1 MKRLVL
7 LMCIALISINTM
19 GQYTPVDSVNQKPI
33 DIRGSRVFV
42 ENMQLEKSAAAARF
56 SSLGGVDRSM
66 DYLKY
71 RTGYKTGLGL
81 TIGGAS
87 LAAVGYGVS
96 LVGLVGAI
104 GNAFNEDTHRW
115 GDPIFYLGA
124 TSFVAG
130 SLCLLSGI
138 PTLCVYKTRLNR
150 LEREYNTSLSVG
162 ASPSGFALTI
172 NF

>member
-1 MKRLVL
+1 
-7 LMCIALISINTM
+7 MCIALISINTM

-42 ENMQLEKSAAAARF
+42 ENMQLEKSAAAAQF

-71 RTGYKTGLGL
+71 RRGYKTGLGL

-124 TSFVAG
+124 PHLSQVHFVFSQAF
-130 SLCLLSGI
+130 
-138 PTLCVYKTRLNR
+138 PPFVYTRP
-150 LEREYNTSLSVG
+150 
-162 ASPSGFALTI
+162 A
-172 NF
+172 

>member
-1 MKRLVL
+1 MKRIVL

-19 GQYTPVDSVNQKPI
+19 GQYTPVDSINQKPI

-42 ENMQLEKSAAAARF
+42 EDMRLDKTAAAARF